1 MREGDLV
8 ATTGEAPALEP
19 RGQETSARQRVPRDA
34 ELSTQTVLPGQRR
47 RVRYH
52 TCEQDRAEIKAH
64 TKPWASHT
72 AADPPGK
79 RPDSEPRAA
88 RAALRTGSRW
98 RWRKWAA
105 CGAAVPTAHAP
116 PRSAEKLRRGGAECR
131 IKGRQGTGS
140 GAEGPA
146 YPVHGPRL
154 AALAQV
160 VLHVG
165 VHAHAVAVLPHL
177 RERRVCSRGASGLLA
192 RALAA
197 GDHERAKGQGKRQR
211 AEGGAGERQT
221 RNGKRE

>member
-64 TKPWASHT
+64 TVPWASHT

-98 RWRKWAA
+98 HWRKWAA

-116 PRSAEKLRRGGAECR
+116 PRSAEKLRRGGGLSAAS
-131 IKGRQGTGS
+131 KG
-140 GAEGPA
+140 
-146 YPVHGPRL
+146 
-154 AALAQV
+154 
-160 VLHVG
+160 
-165 VHAHAVAVLPHL
+165 
-177 RERRVCSRGASGLLA
+177 A
-192 RALAA
+192 RAPAA
-197 GDHERAKGQGKRQR
+197 GRRGRLTRSTGRGSQR
-211 AEGGAGERQT
+211 SHR
-221 RNGKRE
+221 